1 MLECHRNTGKAGRY
15 AFGLRTETR
24 YPAMRS
30 THARIASRSAAV
42 SGSPAPS
49 VASPPP
55 APNSQPRLNTISRL
69 TPMQR
74 PAASS
79 AWIRSAH
86 GPTATRP
93 QTGATSS
100 PGPGPSTVSQPLPC
114 TICSRQPATDR
125 ACAASAIV
133 GVTTNGSRWR
143 IIAPVT
149 VSHSTVPTR
158 APSARVSSGRR
169 RRLIGWA
176 SFTKL
181 CRRLQPISWP
191 SASNATMS

>member
-1 MLECHRNTGKAGRY
+1 
-15 AFGLRTETR
+15 
-24 YPAMRS
+24 MRS
-30 THARIASRSAAV
+30 TPLRIASRSAAASALPV
-42 SGSPAPS
+42 PA
-49 VASPPP
+49 A
-55 APNSQPRLNTISRL
+55 NSQPRLKTISRL

-79 AWIRSAH
+79 AWMRSAH

-100 PGPGPSTVSQPLPC
+100 AGPRPSTVSQPPPC
-114 TICSRQPATDR
+114 AICNRQPATDR
-125 ACAASAIV
+125 ACAASATV

-143 IIAPVT
+143 IIAPGT

-158 APSARVSSGRR
+158 APSARVSSGKR

-181 CRRLQPISWP
+181 CRRLQPISFP
-191 SASNATMS
+191 PAPNATMS